1 MNITTK
7 NLSDLHTPARNVR
20 RHTDKQ
26 IGEYVRSLKMFGQ
39 VKPIV
44 CDESGEIIVG
54 NGLYQAML
62 QMGAET
68 CECYVITGLSD
79 AQKKKLMLADNR
91 VYELGITDTDAFQEI
106 IKELEGDID
115 VPGWDEDLLAVMN
128 AATADV
134 DEIVRGYGAF
144 EQEAVNRLAD
154 RPAPTEAYQP
164 PAPAPAPAPVA
175 AIPAEPSEEPG
186 QPEGADVQRVI
197 ICPKCGE
204 RICL

>member
-26 IGEYVRSLKMFGQ
+26 ISEYIRSLKMFGQ
-39 VKPIV
+39 VKPVI

-62 QMGAET
+62 QMGAES
-68 CECYVITGLSD
+68 CECYVITGLSA

-115 VPGWDEDLLAVMN
+115 VPGWDEDLLTVMN

-134 DEIVRGYGAF
+134 DEIVKGYGSF
-144 EQEAVNRLAD
+144 DQDAVNRLAD
-154 RPAPTEAYQP
+154 RPAPSEAYQP
-164 PAPAPAPAPVA
+164 QVPAATPTPAATL
-175 AIPAEPSEEPG
+175 PAEPSREPG
-186 QPEGADVQRVI
+186 QLERADAQRII

-204 RICL
+204 QICL

>member
-26 IGEYVRSLKMFGQ
+26 ISEYIRSLKMFGQ
-39 VKPIV
+39 VKPVI
-44 CDESGEIIVG
+44 CDEGGEIIVG

-62 QMGAET
+62 QMGAES
-68 CECYVITGLSD
+68 CECYVITGLSA

-115 VPGWDEDLLAVMN
+115 VPGWDEDLLTVMN

-134 DEIVRGYGAF
+134 DEIVKGYGSF
-144 EQEAVNRLAD
+144 DRDAVNRLAD
-154 RPAPTEAYQP
+154 RPAPSEAYQP
-164 PAPAPAPAPVA
+164 QVPAATPTPAA
-175 AIPAEPSEEPG
+175 ALPAEPTGEPC
-186 QPEGADVQRVI
+186 QPERAGAQRII

-204 RICL
+204 QICL